1 MIICIG
7 REFGS
12 GGHEIGKI
20 IAEKL
25 GMELY
30 DRDLI
35 DKAAEKI
42 VAMPKEVL
50 EKADEK
56 KHNPWLH
63 QVWYDV
69 PNQEL
74 NGMTANDTLHQAYSS
89 IIRELAEKANCV
101 FVGRCADY
109 ILEQANLDHISLFIA
124 APFEWRVQRKMEQLS
139 IDEKAATSLV
149 RKKDKDRKAYYDYYT
164 GRSWGRPHNYD
175 LCINSSR
182 LGIEVTA
189 EKLVEMIRELEKANC
204 VFVGRCADYILEQAN
219 LDHISLFIAAPFEWR
234 VQRKMEQLSID
245 EKAATSLVRKKD
257 KDRKAYYDY
266 YTGRS
271 WGRPHNYDLCINSS
285 RLGIE
290 VTAEKLVEMIREL
303 EKAMSPVNFDL

>member
-109 ILEQANLDHISLFIA
+109 ILEQAELDHISLFIA

-164 GRSWGRPHNYD
+164 GRSWG
-175 LCINSSR
+175 S
-182 LGIEVTA
+182 T
-189 EKLVEMIRELEKANC
+189 LV
-204 VFVGRCADYILEQAN
+204 
-219 LDHISLFIAAPFEWR
+219 
-234 VQRKMEQLSID
+234 QLSN
-245 EKAATSLVRKKD
+245 A
-257 KDRKAYYDY
+257 
-266 YTGRS
+266 
-271 WGRPHNYDLCINSS
+271 
-285 RLGIE
+285 
-290 VTAEKLVEMIREL
+290 
-303 EKAMSPVNFDL
+303 NFPI

>member
-12 GGHEIGKI
+12 GGHEIGRILAK
-20 IAEKL
+20 KL
-25 GMELY
+25 GLELY

-35 DKAAEKI
+35 DKAAKKI

-89 IIRELAEKANCV
+89 IIRELAGKENCV

-109 ILEQANLDHISLFIA
+109 ILEQAELDHISLFIA

-189 EKLVEMIRELEKANC
+189 EKLAEMVLQLEK
-204 VFVGRCADYILEQAN
+204 G
-219 LDHISLFIAAPFEWR
+219 
-234 VQRKMEQLSID
+234 
-245 EKAATSLVRKKD
+245 TSSVDFGL
-257 KDRKAYYDY
+257 
-266 YTGRS
+266 
-271 WGRPHNYDLCINSS
+271 
-285 RLGIE
+285 
-290 VTAEKLVEMIREL
+290 
-303 EKAMSPVNFDL
+303 

>member
-109 ILEQANLDHISLFIA
+109 ILEQ
-124 APFEWRVQRKMEQLS
+124 
-139 IDEKAATSLV
+139 
-149 RKKDKDRKAYYDYYT
+149 
-164 GRSWGRPHNYD
+164 
-175 LCINSSR
+175 
-182 LGIEVTA
+182 
-189 EKLVEMIRELEKANC
+189 
-204 VFVGRCADYILEQAN
+204 
-219 LDHISLFIAAPFEWR
+219 
-234 VQRKMEQLSID
+234 LSID

>member
-89 IIRELAEKANCV
+89 IIRELAEKEPCV
-101 FVGRCADY
+101 IVGRCADF
-109 ILEQANLDHISLFIA
+109 ILQDRTDCLKVFVHADMKFRADRIV
-124 APFEWRVQRKMEQLS
+124 RVYGER
-139 IDEKAATSLV
+139 EKSPEARL
-149 RKKDKDRKAYYDYYT
+149 KEKDKRRAAYYRFYT
-164 GRSWGRPHNYD
+164 DMKWGDVANYHVALD
-175 LCINSSR
+175 SGVI
-182 LGIEVTA
+182 GIE
-189 EKLVEMIRELEKANC
+189 K
-204 VFVGRCADYILEQAN
+204 CAKVIE
-219 LDHISLFIAAPFEWR
+219 SLA
-234 VQRKMEQLSID
+234 
-245 EKAATSLVRKKD
+245 
-257 KDRKAYYDY
+257 
-266 YTGRS
+266 
-271 WGRPHNYDLCINSS
+271 
-285 RLGIE
+285 
-290 VTAEKLVEMIREL
+290 
-303 EKAMSPVNFDL
+303 

>member
-12 GGHEIGKI
+12 GGHEIGRILAK
-20 IAEKL
+20 KL
-25 GMELY
+25 GLKLY

-89 IIRELAEKANCV
+89 IIRELAGKENCV

-109 ILEQANLDHISLFIA
+109 VLRDRSDVLNVYIHAD
-124 APFEWRVQRKMEQLS
+124 ME
-139 IDEKAATSLV
+139 
-149 RKKDKDRKAYYDYYT
+149 DRKERAVHSYEVDERDIEGSIKKIDKRRANYYEYYT
-164 GRSWGRPHNYD
+164 DRKWGRAENYD
-175 LCINSSR
+175 ISINSSTF
-182 LGIEVTA
+182 GIDGT
-189 EKLVEMIRELEKANC
+189 VEIIKMLAQKKA
-204 VFVGRCADYILEQAN
+204 L
-219 LDHISLFIAAPFEWR
+219 
-234 VQRKMEQLSID
+234 
-245 EKAATSLVRKKD
+245 
-257 KDRKAYYDY
+257 
-266 YTGRS
+266 
-271 WGRPHNYDLCINSS
+271 
-285 RLGIE
+285 
-290 VTAEKLVEMIREL
+290 
-303 EKAMSPVNFDL
+303 

>member
-12 GGHEIGKI
+12 GGHEIGRILAK
-20 IAEKL
+20 KL
-25 GMELY
+25 GLELY

-50 EKADEK
+50 KKADEK

-164 GRSWGRPHNYD
+164 G
-175 LCINSSR
+175 I
-182 LGIEVTA
+182 
-189 EKLVEMIRELEKANC
+189 
-204 VFVGRCADYILEQAN
+204 
-219 LDHISLFIAAPFEWR
+219 
-234 VQRKMEQLSID
+234 
-245 EKAATSLVRKKD
+245 
-257 KDRKAYYDY
+257 
-266 YTGRS
+266 S

>member
-149 RKKDKDRKAYYDYYT
+149 RKKDKDRKA
-164 GRSWGRPHNYD
+164 
-175 LCINSSR
+175 I
-182 LGIEVTA
+182 
-189 EKLVEMIRELEKANC
+189 MIITPEEA
-204 VFVGRCADYILEQAN
+204 GA
-219 LDHISLFIAAPFEWR
+219 DHIIMICVLI
-234 VQRKMEQLSID
+234 VL
-245 EKAATSLVRKKD
+245 
-257 KDRKAYYDY
+257 
-266 YTGRS
+266 
-271 WGRPHNYDLCINSS
+271 DL
-285 RLGIE
+285 
-290 VTAEKLVEMIREL
+290 EL
-303 EKAMSPVNFDL
+303 K

>member
-12 GGHEIGKI
+12 GGHEIGRILAK
-20 IAEKL
+20 KL
-25 GMELY
+25 GLELY

-50 EKADEK
+50 KKADEK

-89 IIRELAEKANCV
+89 IIRELAGKENCV

-109 ILEQANLDHISLFIA
+109 VLENENVDVLSVFVYGSVDYRAKRVMSALDITQA
-124 APFEWRVQRKMEQLS
+124 
-139 IDEKAATSLV
+139 KA
-149 RKKDKDRKAYYDYYT
+149 KDKVLKTDKQRRTYYDYYT
-164 GRSWGRPHNYD
+164 SKNWGVMSNYD
-175 LCINSSR
+175 LCIDAEKF
-182 LGIEVTA
+182 GIEETA
-189 EKLVEMIRELEKANC
+189 NMIIN
-204 VFVGRCADYILEQAN
+204 
-219 LDHISLFIAAPFEWR
+219 AA
-234 VQRKMEQLSID
+234 
-245 EKAATSLVRKKD
+245 KK
-257 KDRKAYYDY
+257 KIK
-266 YTGRS
+266 
-271 WGRPHNYDLCINSS
+271 
-285 RLGIE
+285 
-290 VTAEKLVEMIREL
+290 
-303 EKAMSPVNFDL
+303 

>member
-139 IDEKAATSLV
+139 H
-149 RKKDKDRKAYYDYYT
+149 R
-164 GRSWGRPHNYD
+164 
-175 LCINSSR
+175 
-182 LGIEVTA
+182 
-189 EKLVEMIRELEKANC
+189 RES
-204 VFVGRCADYILEQAN
+204 G
-219 LDHISLFIAAPFEWR
+219 
-234 VQRKMEQLSID
+234 
-245 EKAATSLVRKKD
+245 
-257 KDRKAYYDY
+257 
-266 YTGRS
+266 
-271 WGRPHNYDLCINSS
+271 
-285 RLGIE
+285 
-290 VTAEKLVEMIREL
+290 
-303 EKAMSPVNFDL
+303 NFAG

>member
-12 GGHEIGKI
+12 GGHEIGRI

-109 ILEQANLDHISLFIA
+109 IQLRWLERKTKTEKHIMIITPEEAGADHIIMICVLI
-124 APFEWRVQRKMEQLS
+124 VL
-139 IDEKAATSLV
+139 
-149 RKKDKDRKAYYDYYT
+149 
-164 GRSWGRPHNYD
+164 D
-175 LCINSSR
+175 L
-182 LGIEVTA
+182 
-189 EKLVEMIRELEKANC
+189 ELK
-204 VFVGRCADYILEQAN
+204 
-219 LDHISLFIAAPFEWR
+219 
-234 VQRKMEQLSID
+234 
-245 EKAATSLVRKKD
+245 
-257 KDRKAYYDY
+257 
-266 YTGRS
+266 
-271 WGRPHNYDLCINSS
+271 
-285 RLGIE
+285 
-290 VTAEKLVEMIREL
+290 
-303 EKAMSPVNFDL
+303 